1 MSISYIY
8 YAGMMIYTGI
18 YGLANMQDLTEC
30 LLRFGLAHGSLIQI
44 TISVLIITID
54 RLVFLLYIFIIQ
66 HVR

>member
-1 MSISYIY
+1 
-8 YAGMMIYTGI
+8 
-18 YGLANMQDLTEC
+18 MQDLTEC